1 MTLRVYKFNQVK
13 STNDIAINFIQD
25 KGIKKGIIVANTQS
39 KGRGTKGKK
48 WISLKGNL
56 FLSIFFPIKNIH
68 PKFYEFTIINPVLI
82 ISAISKFYKKRNLQI
97 KWPND
102 ILIGNKKVCG
112 ILQEIV
118 NFKEKSYIII
128 GIGIN
133 LNSSPLIRNKL
144 TTSIYLETKKLVNKD
159 NFLRY
164 IKETYNNFFL
174 DLETYDFSFYKDK
187 SKSLS
192 VN

>member
-1 MTLRVYKFNQVK
+1 MILRVYKLNQVK
-13 STNDIAINFIQD
+13 STNDIAINFIKN
-25 KGIKKGIIVANTQS
+25 KGIKKGIIVTDTQS
-39 KGRGTKGKK
+39 KGRATKGKK

-68 PKFYEFTIINPVLI
+68 PKFYEFAIINPVLI
-82 ISAISKFYKKRNLQI
+82 ISVIGKYYKKRNLQI

-112 ILQEIV
+112 ILQEII
-118 NFKEKSYIII
+118 NFKEKSYMII
-128 GIGIN
+128 GIGVN
-133 LNSSPLIRNKL
+133 LNSNPSIKNKL
-144 TTSIYLETKKLVNKD
+144 TTSIYLETKKLVNKN
-159 NFLRY
+159 NFLKY
-164 IKETYNNFFL
+164 IKEAYKNFFF
-174 DLETYDFSFYKDK
+174 DLETYDFSFYNDK